1 VSEAKVIASDLD
13 GTLLGPDHRLTSRT
27 IAALRAARAAG
38 WTVIAATGR
47 NPTSAM
53 PLVGPHGVIDALVGS
68 NGALVHDPHL
78 DTTVHRFPIDGEHLE
93 ALFTSLDDGFP
104 GLSYCWE
111 FADSSAWDTGFED
124 VARQHED
131 LMMHAVGPRPDGDVA
146 VTKVMVRHADLVG
159 RQLADRLEPL
169 LPAPLTLGCSGVSF
183 VEITG
188 VGVDKSRA
196 LAHIIEPLG
205 FTAGDVIAFGDN
217 HNDRQMLSWA
227 GRGIAVGNAVDAAK
241 DAADDVIG
249 HHGDDSVAAYIESLL

>member
-1 VSEAKVIASDLD
+1 MRVIASDLD
-13 GTLLGPDHRLTSRT
+13 GTLLGPDHRLSART
-27 IAALRAARAAG
+27 VAALRAARAAG

-53 PLVGPHGVIDALVGS
+53 PLLGPHDVIDTLVGS
-68 NGALVHDPHL
+68 NGSLVHDPVT
-78 DTTVHRFPIDGEHLE
+78 DTTAHRFPIDAGHLA
-93 ALFTSLDDGFP
+93 ALFTSLDNGFS

-111 FADSSAWDTGFED
+111 LADSSAWDHDFD
-124 VARQHED
+124 DIARQHED
-131 LMMHAVGPRPDGDVA
+131 LLMHAPGPRPNGDDP
-146 VTKVMVRHADLVG
+146 VTKVMVRHSDLIG

-188 VGVDKSRA
+188 VDVDKSRA
-196 LAHIIEPLG
+196 LAHVIEPLG
-205 FTAGDVIAFGDN
+205 FTADDVIAFGDN

-241 DAADDVIG
+241 DVADEIIG
-249 HHGDDSVAAYIESLL
+249 DHGDDSVAAYIESLL